1 MSALAMAPSV
11 AASRRRTVRLRDLGR
26 RTMGVVGLAVA
37 LVVWQLAALQLDT
50 VIFPTFTSS
59 LAAVGDLLSGPAL
72 TGDILPSIG
81 RVLIGFA
88 ISAVVGVVVGLTLG
102 YVRWLGD
109 YFSAVLNFCRS
120 VPAPLLIPAALAVF
134 GLGAKMVIAV
144 IVSAAVWPVLL
155 NAFDAARRIE
165 PLYLDT
171 ARVSGLRRMEL
182 FRRVLLPATLPS
194 IFAGLRVALSV
205 SLVVL
210 VVAEILGA
218 SSGIGYFI
226 QSAAQTFKV
235 QQTYAGVIILGCLG
249 WFFDTT
255 FLFVEHRLL
264 AWERGMTGRSA

>member
-1 MSALAMAPSV
+1 MTAQVLAPSLAAGRRRIVRRRDLRRRAVGVLGLVVALA
-11 AASRRRTVRLRDLGR
+11 
-26 RTMGVVGLAVA
+26 
-37 LVVWQLAALQLDT
+37 VWQLAALQLDT

-59 LAAVGDLLSGPAL
+59 LSAVGELLSGPAL

-81 RVLIGFA
+81 RVLVGFA

-109 YFSAVLNFCRS
+109 YFSAVLNFLRS
-120 VPAPLLIPAALAVF
+120 VPAPLLIPAALAV
-134 GLGAKMVIAV
+134 
-144 IVSAAVWPVLL
+144 IVSAAIWPVLL

-165 PLYLDT
+165 PLFLDT
-171 ARVSGLRRMEL
+171 ARASGLRGVEL

-235 QQTYAGVIILGCLG
+235 QQTYAGVIILSCLG

-255 FLFVEHRLL
+255 FLFVERRML
-264 AWERGMTGRSA
+264 AWERGMTGRST

>member
-109 YFSAVLNFCRS
+109 YVSAVLNFCRS

-134 GLGAKMVIAV
+134 GLGAKMV

-171 ARVSGLRRMEL
+171 ARVSGLRRSEL

-249 WFFDTT
+249 WSFDTT

-264 AWERGMTGRSA
+264 AWERGMTGRST